1 MIDSHCHLDHE
12 PLLEDLDDVIKR
24 SKEVGISKL
33 LTICTTL
40 DSFSRIKNIVT
51 KDPMIYGTFGI
62 HPHETGDN
70 LSVNKDYIIN
80 EINQN
85 NKIIGIGETGLDFF
99 YNHRDKERQIN
110 SFKAHIEASIELN
123 KPIIIH
129 SRNAEAE
136 TFEILKSYKTKKL
149 KILMHCFTGSLDFA
163 KQLLELGAF
172 FSASGIITFKN
183 SLDLQE
189 TFKSIPLEKL
199 LVETDSPFLA
209 PVPMRGKKNEPS
221 FIKYT
226 LEKLSSIKEKSVEQ
240 MSNLT
245 TENFNKLFNL

>member
-80 EINQN
+80 
-85 NKIIGIGETGLDFF
+85 
-99 YNHRDKERQIN
+99 
-110 SFKAHIEASIELN
+110 
-123 KPIIIH
+123 
-129 SRNAEAE
+129 
-136 TFEILKSYKTKKL
+136 
-149 KILMHCFTGSLDFA
+149 
-163 KQLLELGAF
+163 
-172 FSASGIITFKN
+172 
-183 SLDLQE
+183 
-189 TFKSIPLEKL
+189 
-199 LVETDSPFLA
+199 
-209 PVPMRGKKNEPS
+209 
-221 FIKYT
+221 
-226 LEKLSSIKEKSVEQ
+226 
-240 MSNLT
+240 
-245 TENFNKLFNL
+245 